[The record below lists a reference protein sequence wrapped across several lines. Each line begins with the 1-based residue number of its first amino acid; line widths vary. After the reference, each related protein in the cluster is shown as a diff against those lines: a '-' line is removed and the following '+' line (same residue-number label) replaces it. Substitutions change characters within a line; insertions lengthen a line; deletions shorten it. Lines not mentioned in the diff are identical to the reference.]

1 MATAYKQLDERQY
14 DETRYGPNCRNV
26 VGLLC
31 RLMNIDWFSELESP
45 RGRREAEDL
54 IRSWVRLFGIEPE
67 CAVVWVTR
75 EQLSSFIEKM
85 QVAES
90 PLWPE
95 LARIPASIRGQAEQ
109 AGRMAIIAQLAE
121 TVPGMLFHSAFD
133 GAFQALAPCGMRVV
147 QTAIGC
153 VLYIGGLACAWEAL
167 ADLEGWETNPFL
179 PLVEVF
185 AHGHWPLGWFGHQF
199 YLI

>member
-1 MATAYKQLDERQY
+1 MATAYMQRDESQH
-14 DETRYGPNCRNV
+14 DVTRYGPNGRNV
-26 VGLLC
+26 VGLLH
-31 RLMNIDWFSELESP
+31 RLSNIDWFSGLESP
-45 RGRREAEDL
+45 RGRKESEDL
-54 IRSWVRLFGIEPE
+54 IRSWVRQFGMEPE
-67 CAVVWVTR
+67 WALVWVTR

-85 QVAES
+85 EVAES
-90 PLWPE
+90 HLWPQ
-95 LARIPASIRGQAEQ
+95 LARIPAKIRDQAEQ
-109 AGRMAIIAQLAE
+109 AGRTAIMAQLAE

-147 QTAIGC
+147 QTAIGF

-167 ADLEGWETNPFL
+167 GDLEAWETNLFL

-185 AHGHWPLGWFGHQF
+185 AHGHWPLGWFGDQF